1 MPHAQVSSPVSPC
14 VGDIPSCSSII
25 SPNPYDVLS
34 DENPNSIHENVTNN
48 ETQPPLTEN
57 NEKKVIQIQVLMQS
71 MTRSWISSKGLQR
84 KIHHPNGL

>member
-1 MPHAQVSSPVSPC
+1 MPHAQVSSPDSPC

-48 ETQPPLTEN
+48 ETQPPVTEN
-57 NEKKVIQIQVLMQS
+57 NEKKSDTDTSFDAKHDTVLDKFKGV
-71 MTRSWISSKGLQR
+71 TKKNPSS
-84 KIHHPNGL
+84 